1 MKLLN
6 LKGRKFGRWT
16 VLGRSHGMVTV
27 ALSLLLRD
35 GHRPLNKPETL
46 TVTTFNVQSDW
57 AVLVLEDTA
66 LSRR

>member
-46 TVTTFNVQSDW
+46 
-57 AVLVLEDTA
+57 L
-66 LSRR
+66 